1 MRDPLT
7 AFMRRLT
14 HPTKFVL
21 VGCAILLAIAVP
33 FLGVFRSQ
41 ARRIDV
47 ATQEHRWAV
56 FVQPLIPLLN
66 LMERHYLLFEALRH
80 GDQSARVPL
89 AKLTRKINEKMNE
102 FSRVNDREGR
112 FLHVHSFWPSI
123 HSGWRSLVSRE
134 PDVESRA
141 AAIDYAHI
149 STGLLDLLVQASY
162 YAHLSRDR
170 HQSTRSEIDMM
181 RNHIPALFHRLARLR
196 ELALDM
202 EFGRGNPQRL
212 RFQAM
217 QIAAQIRWSSISA
230 ITHDTGKTLA
240 NKPAYTHD
248 FAKPVREMQYSSREI
263 FGDLERPAPPPGAP
277 PQNGGMLLTK
287 ANRIANATTTLADRC
302 AKNMIQEFRGR
313 INSLRFELF
322 YKLSLIL
329 LVTMVSAFLFL
340 AMYRS
345 LIGAITERLGT
356 EKRLRHVRDMY
367 AALSQINSL
376 IARRRLQDKL
386 LTEICEITVKAGR
399 LELALIGFQ
408 DKLTEMPRAAASTG
422 KAIGFLTGL
431 TTGSLP
437 SVAPDGPADA
447 PETQIVRDR
456 LSSGNSLPVMEAV
469 ATGKP
474 VIINDLF
481 ASSDNPSVLG
491 RLEFFSLR
499 SVAAFPVRRRGTPV
513 GALVTYSARKNAFD
527 DQFRDLLTE
536 IANSISFALDDLDRE
551 NLRRAA
557 EQALRDSEQRYHLV
571 MEGAGDA
578 IILMEETGKIVEVNR
593 RAVEQFGYSREALLA
608 MQGVELFPP
617 EVQPEVRS
625 RYEKLVQTGERI
637 DSTTTAIRR
646 DQRTFPM
653 DIVES
658 RVELQ
663 GKNLL
668 LAIFRDIS
676 ERKAAEER
684 IHYLAYHDSLT
695 GLPNRTLLIDRL
707 EQAIRQAHRHNAM
720 LGVIFI
726 DLDNFK
732 TVNDTLGHEF
742 GDELLQ
748 SAAMRIRSA
757 LRSEDTVARL
767 GGDEFIVLIA
777 DPKTTADVAY
787 VSGKIIESMEV
798 PFIISGHTFHVTCS
812 IGMSIYPRDGKD
824 SGALMRTADEA
835 LYQVKKEGRNHAAF
849 HTPEMHAAAIEY
861 VRMENDLREA
871 LKGQQFLLHYQP
883 QVDLQTGKI
892 IGAEALVRWLHPQR
906 GLVPPTKFIALAEEK
921 GIILPLGTW
930 ILEEACRQTR
940 AWQKKGVAVVPVSV
954 NLSPLQ
960 CREVTLAQ
968 TVRRVLR
975 ETGLNPALL
984 ELEITESTLMAQTE
998 TLRARMIEIKNLG
1011 IRFSLDDFG
1020 TGYSSLSYLT
1030 RFPIDTLKIDRS
1042 FVRDMIDDP
1051 KDLAV
1056 VDTIVDLADNLQLR
1070 TVAEG
1075 VEKVEQITLL
1085 KLLGC
1090 HCIQG
1095 YYFSRPIPADDFE
1108 RMLATDL
1115 RLSSNASSAG
1125 ISSEPTLPTI

>member
-7 AFMRRLT
+7 AFMRRLA
-14 HPTKFVL
+14 HPTKFIL
-21 VGCAILLAIAVP
+21 VGCAILMAIAVP
-33 FLGVFRSQ
+33 LFGFFESQ
-41 ARRIDV
+41 TQRIEV

-56 FVQPLIPLLN
+56 FARPLIPLLN
-66 LMERHYLLFEALRH
+66 LVERHYLLYK
-80 GDQSARVPL
+80 SAAAGNSVAA
-89 AKLTRKINEKMNE
+89 AKLLRLTATIKLKMKE
-102 FSRVNDREGR
+102 FNRVNETEGR
-112 FLHVHSFWPSI
+112 SLDVHSFWPTVQRN
-123 HSGWRSLVSRE
+123 WNELLARE
-134 PDVESRA
+134 PGMNARD
-141 AAIDYAHI
+141 AAIAYAHI
-149 STGLLDLLVQASY
+149 RTGIWDLLVQASY
-162 YAHLSRDR
+162 YAHLSQDR
-170 HQSTRSEIDMM
+170 HQATRSEIELM
-181 RNHIPALFHRLARLR
+181 RIDLPTLLHRLAKLR
-196 ELALDM
+196 ELLSDASTTAPDW
-202 EFGRGNPQRL
+202 GGYHQH
-212 RFQAM
+212 AM
-217 QIAAQIRWSSISA
+217 QLASQIRWSSVAA
-230 ITHDTGKTLA
+230 IVQDAGKTFTDQPKLT
-240 NKPAYTHD
+240 ND
-248 FAKPVREMQYSSREI
+248 FAQPLQTIQISSNAILRK
-263 FGDLERPAPPPGAP
+263 LETPPPP
-277 PQNGGMLLTK
+277 PPLRALRQARLMKDADTMSD
-287 ANRIANATTTLADRC
+287 AASTLARRCITSMVRQFKDR
-302 AKNMIQEFRGR
+302 ID
-313 INSLRFELF
+313 SLRLELF
-322 YKLSLIL
+322 YKLGIILI
-329 LVTMVSAFLFL
+329 VTAVSAFLFV

-345 LIGAITERLGT
+345 LTGAILERLST
-356 EKRLRHVRDMY
+356 EKRLRYVKDMY

-376 IARRRLQDKL
+376 IAQRRAQDNL
-386 LTEICEITVKAGR
+386 LTDICENTVKAGR
-399 LELALIGFQ
+399 FELAFIGFQ
-408 DKLTEMPRAAASTG
+408 DKLVEMPRTAASAG
-422 KAIGFLTGL
+422 KAVGFLAGL
-431 TTGSLP
+431 TTSGTS
-437 SVAPDGPADA
+437 APTVEEEKAL
-447 PETQIVRDR
+447 ESNLIQDR
-456 LSSGNSLPVMEAV
+456 LSAGNSLPVLEAV
-469 ATGKP
+469 ATGEP
-474 VIINDLF
+474 IIINDLF
-481 ASSDNPSVLG
+481 ASSNNPSILG

-499 SVAAFPVRRRGTPV
+499 SVAAFPVRRRGTAV
-513 GALVTYSARKNAFD
+513 GALVIYSARKDAFD
-527 DQFRDLLTE
+527 DQFRTLLTE

-578 IILMEETGKIVEVNR
+578 IILMEESGKIVEVNR
-593 RAVEQFGYSREALLA
+593 RAVEQFGYSRDALLG
-608 MQGVELFPP
+608 MHGSELFPP
-617 EVQPEVRS
+617 EVQAEVKA
-625 RYEKLVQTGERI
+625 RYDRLVQTGERI
-637 DSTTTAIRR
+637 DSTSTAMRR

-663 GKNLL
+663 GKCLM

-748 SAAMRIRSA
+748 GAAMRIRSA

-767 GGDEFIVLIA
+767 GGDEFIVLIS
-777 DPKTTADVAY
+777 DPKTTQDVAY
-787 VSGKIIESMEV
+787 VAGKIIESMAV
-798 PFIISGHTFHVTCS
+798 PFIISGHTFHITCS
-812 IGMSIYPRDGKD
+812 IGMSVYPRDGKD
-824 SGALMRTADEA
+824 SGVLMRTADEA

-849 HTPEMHAAAIEY
+849 HTPEMHAAALEY

-871 LKGQQFLLHYQP
+871 LKGNQFLLHYQP

-940 AWQKKGVAVVPVSV
+940 AWQRDGVPVVPVSV

-960 CREVTLAQ
+960 CREVTLAH

-1020 TGYSSLSYLT
+1020 TGCSSLSYLT

-1075 VEKVEQITLL
+1075 VEKMEQITLL

-1090 HCIQG
+1090 HSIQG
-1095 YYFSRPIPADDFE
+1095 YYFSRPVPPDDFQ
-1108 RMLATDL
+1108 RMLTNDTRLNTSAPDAT
-1115 RLSSNASSAG
+1115 AG
-1125 ISSEPTLPTI
+1125 AEAGSRTN

>member
-7 AFMRRLT
+7 AFMRRLA

-21 VGCAILLAIAVP
+21 VGCAILIAIAVP
-33 FLGVFRSQ
+33 LFGFFESQ
-41 ARRIDV
+41 TQRIDV
-47 ATQEHRWAV
+47 ATQEPRWAV
-56 FVQPLIPLLN
+56 FARPLIPLLN
-66 LMERHYLLFEALRH
+66 LVERHYLLYKSTKEGNLAAATRLRHLTGAIKLKMKEFDKVNEKEGEAL
-80 GDQSARVPL
+80 DVY
-89 AKLTRKINEKMNE
+89 
-102 FSRVNDREGR
+102 
-112 FLHVHSFWPSI
+112 SFWPAVQRNWNDLI
-123 HSGWRSLVSRE
+123 ARE
-134 PDVESRA
+134 PGLNARD
-141 AAIDYAHI
+141 AAIAYAHI
-149 STGLLDLLVQASY
+149 RTGLWDLLVQASY
-162 YAHLSRDR
+162 YAHLSQDR
-170 HQSTRSEIDMM
+170 HQSTRSEIELM
-181 RNHIPALFHRLARLR
+181 RVDLPTLLHRLARLR
-196 ELALDM
+196 ECLS
-202 EFGRGNPQRL
+202 NPSVGVPGWSGAHL
-212 RFQAM
+212 RAM
-217 QIAAQIRWSSISA
+217 QFASQIRWSSVAA
-230 ITHDTGKTLA
+230 IVQDAGKTFTNQPRLS
-240 NKPAYTHD
+240 ND
-248 FAKPVREMQYSSREI
+248 FAGPLQAIRVSSNAI
-263 FGDLERPAPPPGAP
+263 LLALEAPPPP
-277 PQNGGMLLTK
+277 PQLQAMQQARLMKDADTMSD
-287 ANRIANATTTLADRC
+287 AATTLASRCVASMVRQFEDR
-302 AKNMIQEFRGR
+302 ID
-313 INSLRFELF
+313 SLRLALF
-322 YKLSLIL
+322 YKLGIILI
-329 LVTMVSAFLFL
+329 VTAVSAFLFV

-345 LIGAITERLGT
+345 LTGAILERLST
-356 EKRLRHVRDMY
+356 EKRLRYVKDMY

-376 IARRRLQDKL
+376 IAQRRAQDKL
-386 LTEICEITVKAGR
+386 LTEICENTVKAGR
-399 LELALIGFQ
+399 FQLAFIGFQ
-408 DKLTEMPRAAASTG
+408 DKLVEMPRAAASAG
-422 KAIGFLTGL
+422 KAVAFLTGL
-431 TTGSLP
+431 TTSGTSASTLEEENAVE
-437 SVAPDGPADA
+437 SHLI
-447 PETQIVRDR
+447 QDR
-456 LSSGNSLPVMEAV
+456 LSAGNSLPVLEAV
-469 ATGKP
+469 ATGEP
-474 VIINDLF
+474 IIINDLF
-481 ASSDNPSVLG
+481 TSSNNPSILG

-499 SVAAFPVRRRGTPV
+499 SVAAFPVRRRGTAV
-513 GALVTYSARKNAFD
+513 GALVTYSARKDAFD
-527 DQFRDLLTE
+527 DQFRTLLTE

-571 MEGAGDA
+571 MELAGDA
-578 IILMEETGKIVEVNR
+578 IILMEESGKIVEVNR
-593 RAVEQFGYSREALLA
+593 RAVEQFGYSRDALLG
-608 MQGVELFPP
+608 MLGSELFPP
-617 EVQPEVRS
+617 EVQAEVKA
-625 RYEKLVQTGERI
+625 RYDRLVQTGERI
-637 DSTTTAIRR
+637 DSTSTAMRR

-663 GKNLL
+663 GKCLM

-748 SAAMRIRSA
+748 GAAMRIRSA

-767 GGDEFIVLIA
+767 GGDEFIVLIS
-777 DPKTTADVAY
+777 DPKTNQDVAY
-787 VSGKIIESMEV
+787 VAGKIIESMAV
-798 PFIISGHTFHVTCS
+798 PFIISGHTFHITCS
-812 IGMSIYPRDGKD
+812 IGMSVYPRDGND
-824 SGALMRTADEA
+824 SGVLMRTADEA

-849 HTPEMHAAAIEY
+849 HTPEMHAAALEY

-871 LKGQQFLLHYQP
+871 LKGNQFLLHYQP

-940 AWQKKGVAVVPVSV
+940 AWQRDGVPVVPVSV

-960 CREVTLAQ
+960 CREVTLAT

-1075 VEKVEQITLL
+1075 VEKMEQITLL

-1090 HCIQG
+1090 HSIQG
-1095 YYFSRPIPADDFE
+1095 YYFSRPVPADDFH
-1108 RMLATDL
+1108 RMLINDTRLNTSSPDATAIAD
-1115 RLSSNASSAG
+1115 SGAQM
-1125 ISSEPTLPTI
+1125 I

>member
-7 AFMRRLT
+7 AFMRRLA
-14 HPTKFVL
+14 HPTKFIL
-21 VGCAILLAIAVP
+21 VGCAILVAIAVP
-33 FLGVFRSQ
+33 LFGFFQSQ
-41 ARRIDV
+41 TERIKV
-47 ATQEHRWAV
+47 AEEEYRWAI
-56 FVQPLIPLLN
+56 FAKPLIPLLN
-66 LMERHYLLFEALRH
+66 LVERHYLLYRSEQN
-80 GDQSARVPL
+80 GDQNAAAQLP
-89 AKLTRKINEKMNE
+89 ALTREINAKMAA
-102 FSRVNDREGR
+102 FSLINDREGR
-112 FLHVHSFWPSI
+112 LLHVHSFWPTVYRD
-123 HSGWRSLVSRE
+123 WKSLISRQ
-134 PDVESRA
+134 P
-141 AAIDYAHI
+141 AIKPQGAGIAYSHI
-149 STGLLDLLVQASY
+149 RTGLWDLLVQASY
-162 YAHLSRDR
+162 YAHLSQDR
-170 HQSTRSEIDMM
+170 HQSTRSEIDLM
-181 RNHIPALFHRLARLR
+181 RVDIPTLLHRLAKLR
-196 ELALDM
+196 EIVFDM
-202 EFGRGNPQRL
+202 RVSSHLRGKTD
-212 RFQAM
+212 FQAM
-217 QIAAQIRWSSISA
+217 QLASQIRWSSVSA
-230 ITHDTGKTLA
+230 ILQDTGKTFSNQPKLA
-240 NKPAYTHD
+240 QK
-248 FAKPVREMQYSSREI
+248 FAKPMKQITLISGNILQILEKPPRPGKWAARQATLMRNADKISSASAE
-263 FGDLERPAPPPGAP
+263 L
-277 PQNGGMLLTK
+277 
-287 ANRIANATTTLADRC
+287 ANRCVSSMLA
-302 AKNMIQEFRGR
+302 QFQSR
-313 INSLRFELF
+313 INSLRFSLF
-322 YKLSLIL
+322 YKLGVILI
-329 LVTMVSAFLFL
+329 VAAVSAFLFV

-345 LIGAITERLGT
+345 LTGAITERLST
-356 EKRLRHVRDMY
+356 ERRLRHVKDMY

-376 IARRRLQDKL
+376 IAHRRAQDKL
-386 LTEICEITVKAGR
+386 LTDICENTVKAGR
-399 LELALIGFQ
+399 FELALIGFQ
-408 DKLTEMPRAAASTG
+408 DKLAEIPRMAASAG
-422 KAIGFLTGL
+422 KAAGFLTGL
-431 TTGSLP
+431 TAESAMELDVQSSGAAQM
-437 SVAPDGPADA
+437 V
-447 PETQIVRDR
+447 QDR
-456 LSSGNSLPVMEAV
+456 LSAGNSLPVLEAV
-469 ATGKP
+469 ATGEP

-481 ASSDNPSVLG
+481 TAANNPSILG

-499 SVAAFPVRRRGTPV
+499 SVAAFPVRRRGTAI
-513 GALVTYSARKNAFD
+513 GALVTYSSRKDAFD
-527 DQFRDLLTE
+527 DQFRTLLTE

-578 IILMEETGKIVEVNR
+578 IVLMDETGKIVEVNR
-593 RAVEQFGYSREALLA
+593 RAVEQFGHSRDALLS
-608 MQGVELFPP
+608 MHGSELFPP
-617 EVQPEVRS
+617 EVQPEVKE
-625 RYEKLVQTGERI
+625 RYNRLLRTGERI
-637 DSTTTAIRR
+637 DSTSIAMRN

-663 GKNLL
+663 GKSLM

-748 SAAMRIRSA
+748 GAAMRIRSA

-767 GGDEFIVLIA
+767 GGDEFIVLIS
-777 DPKTTADVAY
+777 DPKTTQDVAH
-787 VSGKIIESMEV
+787 VASKIIESMAV

-812 IGMSIYPRDGKD
+812 IGMSVYPRDGKD
-824 SGALMRTADEA
+824 SGVLMRTADEA

-849 HTPEMHAAAIEY
+849 HTPEMHAAALEY

-871 LKGQQFLLHYQP
+871 LKGSQFLLHYQP

-892 IGAEALVRWLHPQR
+892 IGAEALVRWMHPQR

-921 GIILPLGTW
+921 GIILPLGAW

-940 AWQKKGVAVVPVSV
+940 AWQQEGVPVVPVSV

-960 CREVTLAQ
+960 CREITLAQ

-975 ETGLNPALL
+975 DTGLNPALL

-998 TLRARMIEIKNLG
+998 TLRARMIDIKNLG

-1090 HCIQG
+1090 HSIQG
-1095 YYFSRPIPADDFE
+1095 YYFSRPVPAAEFRRMLFNDTRLTVNPADAPVIAD
-1108 RMLATDL
+1108 TG
-1115 RLSSNASSAG
+1115 SSAG
-1125 ISSEPTLPTI
+1125 

>member
-1 MRDPLT
+1 M
-7 AFMRRLT
+7 
-14 HPTKFVL
+14 
-21 VGCAILLAIAVP
+21 
-33 FLGVFRSQ
+33 
-41 ARRIDV
+41 
-47 ATQEHRWAV
+47 
-56 FVQPLIPLLN
+56 
-66 LMERHYLLFEALRH
+66 
-80 GDQSARVPL
+80 
-89 AKLTRKINEKMNE
+89 
-102 FSRVNDREGR
+102 
-112 FLHVHSFWPSI
+112 
-123 HSGWRSLVSRE
+123 
-134 PDVESRA
+134 
-141 AAIDYAHI
+141 
-149 STGLLDLLVQASY
+149 
-162 YAHLSRDR
+162 
-170 HQSTRSEIDMM
+170 
-181 RNHIPALFHRLARLR
+181 
-196 ELALDM
+196 
-202 EFGRGNPQRL
+202 
-212 RFQAM
+212 
-217 QIAAQIRWSSISA
+217 
-230 ITHDTGKTLA
+230 
-240 NKPAYTHD
+240 
-248 FAKPVREMQYSSREI
+248 
-263 FGDLERPAPPPGAP
+263 
-277 PQNGGMLLTK
+277 
-287 ANRIANATTTLADRC
+287 
-302 AKNMIQEFRGR
+302 
-313 INSLRFELF
+313 
-322 YKLSLIL
+322 
-329 LVTMVSAFLFL
+329 
-340 AMYRS
+340 
-345 LIGAITERLGT
+345 
-356 EKRLRHVRDMY
+356 
-367 AALSQINSL
+367 
-376 IARRRLQDKL
+376 
-386 LTEICEITVKAGR
+386 
-399 LELALIGFQ
+399 
-408 DKLTEMPRAAASTG
+408 
-422 KAIGFLTGL
+422 
-431 TTGSLP
+431 
-437 SVAPDGPADA
+437 
-447 PETQIVRDR
+447 
-456 LSSGNSLPVMEAV
+456 
-469 ATGKP
+469 
-474 VIINDLF
+474 
-481 ASSDNPSVLG
+481 G

-499 SVAAFPVRRRGTPV
+499 AVAAFPVRRRGTAV
-513 GALVTYSARKNAFD
+513 GALVIYSARKDAFD
-527 DQFRDLLTE
+527 DQFRTLLTE

-578 IILMEETGKIVEVNR
+578 IILMEESGKIVEVNR
-593 RAVEQFGYSREALLA
+593 RAVEQFGYSRDALLG
-608 MQGVELFPP
+608 MHGSELFPP
-617 EVQPEVRS
+617 EVQAEVKA
-625 RYEKLVQTGERI
+625 RYDRLVQTGERI
-637 DSTTTAIRR
+637 DSTSTAMRR

-663 GKNLL
+663 GKCLM

-748 SAAMRIRSA
+748 GAAMRIRSA

-767 GGDEFIVLIA
+767 GGDEFIVLIS
-777 DPKTTADVAY
+777 DPKTTQDVAY
-787 VSGKIIESMEV
+787 VAAKIIESMAV
-798 PFIISGHTFHVTCS
+798 PFIISGHTFHITCS
-812 IGMSIYPRDGKD
+812 IGMSVYPRDGKD
-824 SGALMRTADEA
+824 SGVLMRTADEA

-849 HTPEMHAAAIEY
+849 HTPEMHAAALEY

-871 LKGQQFLLHYQP
+871 LKGNQFLLHYQP

-940 AWQKKGVAVVPVSV
+940 AWQRDGVPVVPVSV

-960 CREVTLAQ
+960 CREVTLAH

-1075 VEKVEQITLL
+1075 VEKMEQITLL

-1090 HCIQG
+1090 HSIQG
-1095 YYFSRPIPADDFE
+1095 YYFSRPVPADDFQ
-1108 RMLATDL
+1108 RMLSDDT
-1115 RLSSNASSAG
+1115 RLNTSAPDAAAGTETSSRTN
-1125 ISSEPTLPTI
+1125 

>member
-7 AFMRRLT
+7 AFMRRLA
-14 HPTKFVL
+14 HPTKFIL
-21 VGCAILLAIAVP
+21 VGCAILMAIAVP
-33 FLGVFRSQ
+33 LFGFFESQ
-41 ARRIDV
+41 TQRIEV

-56 FVQPLIPLLN
+56 FARPLIPLLN
-66 LMERHYLLFEALRH
+66 LVERHYLLYK
-80 GDQSARVPL
+80 SA
-89 AKLTRKINEKMNE
+89 AAGNSAAATKLLILTDKINLKMKEFNKVNE
-102 FSRVNDREGR
+102 TVGR
-112 FLHVHSFWPSI
+112 SLDVHSFWPTVQRN
-123 HSGWRSLVSRE
+123 WNELLARE
-134 PDVESRA
+134 PGLNARD
-141 AAIDYAHI
+141 AAIAYAHI
-149 STGLLDLLVQASY
+149 RTGLWDLLVQASY
-162 YAHLSRDR
+162 YAHLSQDR
-170 HQSTRSEIDMM
+170 HQATRSEIELM
-181 RNHIPALFHRLARLR
+181 RIDLPTLLHRLARLR
-196 ELALDM
+196 ELFSDPSTANAGWR
-202 EFGRGNPQRL
+202 ENYQ
-212 RFQAM
+212 QAM
-217 QIAAQIRWSSISA
+217 QLASQIRWSSVAA
-230 ITHDTGKTLA
+230 IVQDAGKTFTDQPKLT
-240 NKPAYTHD
+240 ND
-248 FAKPVREMQYSSREI
+248 FARPLQNIQISSNAILRM
-263 FGDLERPAPPPGAP
+263 LEVPPPASRFRAI
-277 PQNGGMLLTK
+277 QQARLMK
-287 ANRIANATTTLADRC
+287 DANAMSNAASTLAVRCITSMVQQFKDR
-302 AKNMIQEFRGR
+302 ID
-313 INSLRFELF
+313 SLRLELF
-322 YKLSLIL
+322 YKLGIILI
-329 LVTMVSAFLFL
+329 VTALTAFLFV

-345 LIGAITERLGT
+345 LTGAILERLST
-356 EKRLRHVRDMY
+356 EKRLRYVKDMY

-376 IARRRLQDKL
+376 IAQRRAQDTL
-386 LTEICEITVKAGR
+386 LTEICENTVKAGR
-399 LELALIGFQ
+399 FELAFIGFQ
-408 DKLTEMPRAAASTG
+408 DKLVDMPRTAASAG
-422 KAIGFLTGL
+422 KAVGFLTGL
-431 TTGSLP
+431 TTSGAS
-437 SVAPDGPADA
+437 APHVD
-447 PETQIVRDR
+447 EENILESNLIQDR
-456 LSSGNSLPVMEAV
+456 LSAGNSLPVLEAV
-469 ATGKP
+469 ATGEP
-474 VIINDLF
+474 IIINDLF
-481 ASSDNPSVLG
+481 ASSNNPSILG

-499 SVAAFPVRRRGTPV
+499 AVAAFPVRRRGTAV
-513 GALVTYSARKNAFD
+513 GALVIYSARKDAFD
-527 DQFRDLLTE
+527 DQFRTLLTE

-578 IILMEETGKIVEVNR
+578 IILMEESGKIVEVNR
-593 RAVEQFGYSREALLA
+593 RAVEQFGYSRDALLG
-608 MQGVELFPP
+608 MHGSELFPP
-617 EVQPEVRS
+617 EVQAEVKA
-625 RYEKLVQTGERI
+625 RYDRLVQTGERI
-637 DSTTTAIRR
+637 DSTSTAMRR

-663 GKNLL
+663 GKCLM

-748 SAAMRIRSA
+748 GAAMRIRSA

-767 GGDEFIVLIA
+767 GGDEFIVLIS
-777 DPKTTADVAY
+777 DPKTTQDVAY
-787 VSGKIIESMEV
+787 VAAKIIESMAV
-798 PFIISGHTFHVTCS
+798 PFIISGHTFHITCS
-812 IGMSIYPRDGKD
+812 IGMSVYPRDGKD
-824 SGALMRTADEA
+824 SGVLMRTADEA

-849 HTPEMHAAAIEY
+849 HTPEMHAAALEY

-871 LKGQQFLLHYQP
+871 LKGNQFLLHYQP

-940 AWQKKGVAVVPVSV
+940 AWQRDGVPVVPVSV

-960 CREVTLAQ
+960 CREVTLAH

-1075 VEKVEQITLL
+1075 VEKMEQITLL

-1090 HCIQG
+1090 HSIQG
-1095 YYFSRPIPADDFE
+1095 YYFSRPVPADDFQ
-1108 RMLATDL
+1108 RMLSDDT
-1115 RLSSNASSAG
+1115 RLNTSAPDAAAGTETSSRTN
-1125 ISSEPTLPTI
+1125 